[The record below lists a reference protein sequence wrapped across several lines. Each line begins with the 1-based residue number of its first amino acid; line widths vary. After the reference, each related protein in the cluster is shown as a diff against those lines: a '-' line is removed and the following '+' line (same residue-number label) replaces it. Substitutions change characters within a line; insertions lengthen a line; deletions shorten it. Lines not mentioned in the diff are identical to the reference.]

1 MTPVIKRRKQPFNN
15 DATKVSNA
23 DKVPFRCSSNK
34 VCFHVVLGAAPK
46 ISIMHIT

>member
-23 DKVPFRCSSNK
+23 DNVSFRCGCPN
-34 VCFHVVLGAAPK
+34 VCYSVTG
-46 ISIMHIT
+46 

>member
-1 MTPVIKRRKQPFNN
+1 MGGKRSFT
-15 DATKVSNA
+15 ALGAKVCYA

>member
-23 DKVPFRCSSNK
+23 DRADLQLKRLNVRPF
-34 VCFHVVLGAAPK
+34 
-46 ISIMHIT
+46 